1 MGMVSLSIEGKKLT
15 FKFFFCH
22 LTNLKLLHFF
32 RWMNVTHRINPASI
46 LVTEFR
52 LRFDQLRTRQV
63 ILKVNQSFFFL
74 TFQTNVY
81 NFVSVLVEALHLTR
95 S

>member
-1 MGMVSLSIEGKKLT
+1 MGMVSLFVEGKKLT
-15 FKFFFCH
+15 FKLFFFCH

-46 LVTEFR
+46 SVTEFR

-63 ILKVNQSFFFL
+63 ILKVNQSSFF
-74 TFQTNVY
+74 
-81 NFVSVLVEALHLTR
+81 
-95 S
+95 